1 MAIVKAPVFTLEDE
15 MFFDASPRGEGAS
28 DLAASNAQDEP
39 ELSGAPQPEVKAPKI
54 SKDGKVKLSE
64 GFLNKET
71 DNFLEKI
78 ANETFGARRRANV
91 LRSNG
96 RLMAACA
103 TSQIAPERI
112 VEMTGRLAIEAMSEM
127 GFDVNEPT
135 ALMEGAGPIFVRAAT
150 DVMSRLSRQGLDE
163 ITLAQSARRAIK
175 AMLSVS
181 RNSTIARFAQNTWP
195 DDLDAKTAMKLSMT
209 NVMSSLA
216 VEVES
221 FSFMLPKEK
230 ALKQANGAI
239 SKAFVKHAQGYFE
252 ADVSRPSR
260 IMLMQSLMSNAAD
273 LYLACWQEEKAVVMP
288 KIAKAAPRVGN
299 NPELKAQLEAY
310 VQLRMDRIE
319 ARFSERFDQVVKN
332 TVDETD
338 QLFETLFDS
347 AKRRSTQKN
356 TPVTV

>member
-1 MAIVKAPVFTLEDE
+1 MAIVKAPVFMPEDE
-15 MFFDASPRGEGAS
+15 FSFDATPGEAS
-28 DLAASNAQDEP
+28 LPEPVVMETQKEP
-39 ELSGAPQPEVKAPKI
+39 EASEAPVAKAPKV
-54 SKDGKVKLSE
+54 SKEGKVKLSE
-64 GFLNKET
+64 NFLTKET

-112 VEMTGRLAIEAMSEM
+112 VEMTGRLAIESMSEM
-127 GFDVNEPT
+127 GFDVNEPS
-135 ALMEGAGPIFVRAAT
+135 ALMEGAGPMFVRAAT

-163 ITLAQSARRAIK
+163 VALAQSARRAIK

-195 DDLDAKTAMKLSMT
+195 DDLDAKTAMKLAMT

-230 ALKQANGAI
+230 ALKQASAAI

-252 ADVSRPSR
+252 SDLSRPSR
-260 IMLMQSLMSNAAD
+260 IMLMQSLMSNAAE
-273 LYLACWQEEKAVVMP
+273 LYLACWQEEKAIVMP

-299 NPELKAQLEAY
+299 NAALKAQLEAY
-310 VQLRMDRIE
+310 VQVRVDRVE
-319 ARFSERFDQVVKN
+319 ARFSERFDQVVKS
-332 TVDETD
+332 TVEDTD

-347 AKRRSTQKN
+347 AKRRVVQKN
-356 TPVTV
+356 APVSS